1 MKLKNLNYPDGSYS
15 VSNIQDYFKYIIK
28 KRETMTVNPPIRI
41 YVNKLENS
49 ITFRIKTRYLE
60 TNEVV
65 LVNCNIVNNDFD
77 QDLRALFTFVP
88 INRLVIN

>member
-28 KRETMTVNPPIRI
+28 KRETMTVNPPIRT

-77 QDLRALFTFVP
+77 QDLRALFTFVA